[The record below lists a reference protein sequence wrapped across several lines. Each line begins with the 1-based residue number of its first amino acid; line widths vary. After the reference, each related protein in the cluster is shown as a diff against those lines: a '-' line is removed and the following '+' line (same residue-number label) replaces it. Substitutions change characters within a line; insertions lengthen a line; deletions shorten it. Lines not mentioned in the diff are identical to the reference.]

1 MGSPADALP
10 RVVRARR
17 ALALEQSVLPSWE
30 SGESLLLLPLQA
42 QPTNFPTHLVHKH
55 AHVQARPTLLL
66 PPQVQLGMSLV
77 LSVVQLS
84 AEERAR
90 ALGEAEALSVAAL
103 HALRASPLLP
113 DARLLGPLRRLLLA
127 LEAGGAP
134 AAAHR
139 LCLEL
144 HATVRACCLLPCV

>member
-1 MGSPADALP
+1 MSL
-10 RVVRARR
+10 
-17 ALALEQSVLPSWE
+17 ALAV
-30 SGESLLLLPLQA
+30 
-42 QPTNFPTHLVHKH
+42 T
-55 AHVQARPTLLL
+55 R
-66 PPQVQLGMSLV
+66 LGT
-77 LSVVQLS
+77 
-84 AEERAR
+84 EERAR
-90 ALGEAEALSVAAL
+90 ALGEVEALSVAAL

-144 HATVRACCLLPCV
+144 HATARTCCLLPCV

>member
-1 MGSPADALP
+1 MSL
-10 RVVRARR
+10 
-17 ALALEQSVLPSWE
+17 ALAV
-30 SGESLLLLPLQA
+30 
-42 QPTNFPTHLVHKH
+42 
-55 AHVQARPTLLL
+55 AR
-66 PPQVQLGMSLV
+66 LGT
-77 LSVVQLS
+77 
-84 AEERAR
+84 EERAR

-103 HALRASPLLP
+103 HALRTSPLLP

-144 HATVRACCLLPCV
+144 HATARTCCLLPCV